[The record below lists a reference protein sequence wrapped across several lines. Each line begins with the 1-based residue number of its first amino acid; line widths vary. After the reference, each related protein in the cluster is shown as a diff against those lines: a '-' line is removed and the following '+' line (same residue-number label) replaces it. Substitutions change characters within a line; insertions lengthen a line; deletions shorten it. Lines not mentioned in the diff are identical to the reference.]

1 LYAERAKD
9 IFSKILLDHPDN
21 KKVATRAYVG
31 KADVYLKQ
39 KEKDLARAMQYAN
52 KAIMANEENGDA
64 YRVLG
69 MVYSLKGEH
78 DKAIGYFD
86 EATVELRIMRKGT
99 KTGP

>member
-1 LYAERAKD
+1 
-9 IFSKILLDHPDN
+9 
-21 KKVATRAYVG
+21 
-31 KADVYLKQ
+31 
-39 KEKDLARAMQYAN
+39 MQYAN